1 MPKQK
6 YTRCSLLDFTPVTT
20 NAVWRPML
28 GLTLSNGDHR
38 VPCSAIID
46 SGADS
51 CVFPGRFMKL
61 LGLLPVANETLPVM
75 GVGSANETY
84 FYPVTITIE
93 DAQGIAPFVTKV
105 GFTADLDGWGVGAL
119 G

>member
-1 MPKQK
+1 
-6 YTRCSLLDFTPVTT
+6 
-20 NAVWRPML
+20 
-28 GLTLSNGDHR
+28 
-38 VPCSAIID
+38 
-46 SGADS
+46 
-51 CVFPGRFMKL
+51 MKL

-105 GFTADLDGWGVGAL
+105 GFTANLDGWGVGAL
-119 G
+119 GHAGFFDRFKVCFDSRQKTFDLEPYEENQIQA